1 VLQTRVGYAGGTTAR
16 PAYHRIGDHAEAIE
30 LVYDPAVV
38 SYEALVRR
46 FWTLH
51 EPHRPA
57 WSRQYMSA
65 LFYADATEERVARAV
80 MAEFEAARGRA
91 LHTELIA
98 RGEFTRAEDYHQKY
112 YLRHHEGLMR
122 EFAGYSE
129 RDFEDSRVA
138 ARLNG
143 YVGGEGSGVR
153 LGREVES
160 FGLTAEGAARLR
172 AVVARAG

>member
-1 VLQTRVGYAGGTTAR
+1 ML
-16 PAYHRIGDHAEAIE
+16 
-30 LVYDPAVV
+30 

-65 LFYADATEERVARAV
+65 LFFADDAEERVGRAV
-80 MAEFEAARGRA
+80 KAELEASRDTT
-91 LHTELIA
+91 LHTELLP

-112 YLRHHEGLMR
+112 YLRRDGVLMR

-129 RDFEDSRVA
+129 GDFEDSRVA
-138 ARLNG
+138 ARLNA
-143 YVGGEGSGVR
+143 YVAGDGGSAR
-153 LGREVES
+153 LALELDS
-160 FGLTAEGAARLR
+160 FGLSAEGAARITE
-172 AVVARAG
+172 VVAGRRR